1 MMVTAQRQ
9 FPGIGEGVWAGVHV
23 VRPSRLGMAPPLRAI
38 PGIKDLAKISNM
50 GNKRRSLGNMAL
62 PRALTGI
69 KP

>member
-1 MMVTAQRQ
+1 
-9 FPGIGEGVWAGVHV
+9 
-23 VRPSRLGMAPPLRAI
+23 MAPPLRAI